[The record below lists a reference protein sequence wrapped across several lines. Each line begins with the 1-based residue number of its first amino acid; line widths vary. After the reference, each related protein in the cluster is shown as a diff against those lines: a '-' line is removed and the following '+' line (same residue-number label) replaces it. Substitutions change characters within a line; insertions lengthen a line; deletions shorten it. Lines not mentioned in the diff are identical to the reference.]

1 MYLASPNG
9 YIMPFGRKLNSNH
22 SFEQMQVARMITPVE
37 STSPIPIFLLIRSFS
52 RIKLATHLLVELVMN
67 ESLSRLK

>member
-22 SFEQMQVARMITPVE
+22 SFEQMQVAR
-37 STSPIPIFLLIRSFS
+37 IPIFLLIRSFS